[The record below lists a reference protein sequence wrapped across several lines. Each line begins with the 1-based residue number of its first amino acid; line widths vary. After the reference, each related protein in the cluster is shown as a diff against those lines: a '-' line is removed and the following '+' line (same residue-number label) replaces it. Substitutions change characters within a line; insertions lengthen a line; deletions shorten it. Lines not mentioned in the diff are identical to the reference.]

1 MGRRGE
7 ERRDVSIGP
16 AEQDQYKSAD
26 FRNAAVRGCNKRYLS
41 SGMQQIIM
49 RVAYRK
55 YITPIAESTF
65 RLELEMKLKVPSG
78 SGIQLYS
85 TGIRSTCVE
94 AYFGKSCFCRRVQ
107 RLRKLMEYTREPL
120 YTLQA
125 PSLCL
130 FSSPLAS
137 KFS

>member
-16 AEQDQYKSAD
+16 AEQDQYTSAD

-65 RLELEMKLKVPSG
+65 RLELEMKLAFRKWD
-78 SGIQLYS
+78 S